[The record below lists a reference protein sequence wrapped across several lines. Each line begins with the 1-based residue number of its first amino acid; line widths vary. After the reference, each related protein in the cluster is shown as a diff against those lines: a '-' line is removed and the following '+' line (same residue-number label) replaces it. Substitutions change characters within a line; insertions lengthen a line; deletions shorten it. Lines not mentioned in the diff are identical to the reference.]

1 MEKVL
6 KQVAES
12 TLNEKFLELATTER
26 RETFTEGARELA
38 EQKVKALQGKLGE
51 AETKLAEIAQAQSWH
66 VTRSL
71 PT

>member
-6 KQVAES
+6 KQVTES

-38 EQKVKALQGKLGE
+38 E
-51 AETKLAEIAQAQSWH
+51 
-66 VTRSL
+66 
-71 PT
+71 